1 MPETGGRPSR
11 SGALGDRR
19 PQFHSTEWTV
29 AMPRA
34 IRLPV
39 LIDGF
44 NLKHPAQSRRQ
55 RRQHQRRN
63 EAARGRT
70 SMSSI
75 TADGLSAPA
84 VGPAG
89 GEVGPLE
96 QKHLQY
102 ANYRAV
108 TDGTEISKTHWHI
121 ALANALGWGFDGM
134 DGVIFA
140 LISPMVIKE
149 FSLTVPQYRSGL
161 QIALF
166 IGIAGLYFWPWLSDR
181 LGRRTLLA
189 VNIALF
195 SLLMPVAALSPTFT
209 IFVIARSALG
219 FALNGEWSLGSMLVA
234 ETWPAR
240 LRGRVISATRATWC
254 LGASLAGGITGLVAA
269 DFGWRVAVMVPGVI
283 ALLAIYVRATC
294 PESPYWVRAQDRK
307 RRISETL
314 ARGGNVSDEDSA
326 WFGKARSVGI
336 RQVFLPDVLPATLV
350 ALFVACCSTC
360 IFGTVGG
367 WMPLYLA
374 TEKHWSTTEYSLF
387 YVFWGISGF
396 FGLCV
401 AGWLADRI
409 GRRLAFVV
417 MLIEGAIFMTL
428 WVYSEN
434 HILLWVFG
442 LAWSFGFLGFWG
454 PSTTLTAEV
463 FPTRIRGAA
472 NGVVWAIAYFVGFV
486 LFPFVTVA
494 LQQHTGSFALSFLC
508 IPVLMIAMAIGVTMM
523 VPEHSGK
530 ELNEIIV

>member
-1 MPETGGRPSR
+1 
-11 SGALGDRR
+11 
-19 PQFHSTEWTV
+19 
-29 AMPRA
+29 
-34 IRLPV
+34 
-39 LIDGF
+39 
-44 NLKHPAQSRRQ
+44 
-55 RRQHQRRN
+55 
-63 EAARGRT
+63 
-70 SMSSI
+70 MSSV
-75 TADGLSAPA
+75 TADDVAIPA
-84 VGPAG
+84 ASPAS
-89 GEVGPLE
+89 EPVGPLE
-96 QKHLQY
+96 QKHLQH

-108 TDGTEISKTHWHI
+108 AGGTELSRTHWHI
-121 ALANALGWGFDGM
+121 ATANALGWGFDGM

-140 LISPMVIKE
+140 LVSPMVIKE
-149 FSLTVPQYRSGL
+149 FSLTVPEYRTGL

-166 IGIAGLYFWPWLSDR
+166 VGIAGLYFWPWLSDR

-189 VNIALF
+189 VNIAMF
-195 SLLMPVAALSPTFT
+195 SLLMPVVALSPTFAV
-209 IFVIARSALG
+209 FVIARSLVG

-240 LRGRVISATRATWC
+240 LRGRVISVTRSTWC

-269 DFGWRVAVMVPGVI
+269 NFGWRIAVMVPGVI

-307 RRISETL
+307 RRISESL
-314 ARGGNVSDEDSA
+314 ASGGGVSDDDRA

-336 RQVFLPDVLPATLV
+336 RQVFLPDVLPNTLV

-360 IFGTVGG
+360 IYGTVG

-374 TEKHWSTTEYSLF
+374 TERHWSTAEYSTF
-387 YVFWGISGF
+387 YVFWGFFGF

-401 AGWLADRI
+401 AGWLADKI

-417 MLIEGAIFMTL
+417 MLIEGAVFIAL
-428 WVYSEN
+428 WVN
-434 HILLWVFG
+434 TDNRILLWAFG

-486 LFPFVTVA
+486 LFPFVTIA

-508 IPVLMIAMAIGVTMM
+508 IPVLMVAMAIGVTML

>member
-1 MPETGGRPSR
+1 MDS
-11 SGALGDRR
+11 SA
-19 PQFHSTEWTV
+19 
-29 AMPRA
+29 AAAA
-34 IRLPV
+34 I
-39 LIDGF
+39 
-44 NLKHPAQSRRQ
+44 
-55 RRQHQRRN
+55 
-63 EAARGRT
+63 
-70 SMSSI
+70 
-75 TADGLSAPA
+75 
-84 VGPAG
+84 PAG
-89 GEVGPLE
+89 EPVGPLE

-108 TDGTEISKTHWHI
+108 SDGTKLSRTHWHI
-121 ALANALGWGFDGM
+121 ATANALGWGFDGM

-140 LISPMVIKE
+140 LVSPMVISE
-149 FSLTVPQYRSGL
+149 FSLTVPEYRTGL
-161 QIALF
+161 QISLF
-166 IGIAGLYFWPWLSDR
+166 VGLAGMYFWPWLSDR

-195 SLLMPVAALSPTFT
+195 SLLMPVVALSPTFAT
-209 IFVIARSALG
+209 FVVARSLVG

-240 LRGRVISATRATWC
+240 LRGRVISATRSSWC

-307 RRISETL
+307 QRIAETL
-314 ARGGNVSDEDSA
+314 AAGGRVSDDDRA
-326 WFGKARSVGI
+326 WFDKANSVGI
-336 RQVFLPDVLPATLV
+336 RQLFLPDMLPTTLI

-360 IFGTVGG
+360 IFATVGG

-374 TEKHWSTTEYSLF
+374 TEKHWSTAEYSAF
-387 YVFWGISGF
+387 YVLWGISGF
-396 FGLCV
+396 LGLWTS
-401 AGWLADRI
+401 GWLADTI
-409 GRRLAFVV
+409 GRRPAFVI
-417 MLIEGAIFMTL
+417 MLIEGAIFITL
-428 WVYSEN
+428 WVYTDN
-434 HILLWVFG
+434 RILLWMFG

-508 IPVLMIAMAIGVTMM
+508 IPVLMVAMAIGVILM

-530 ELNEIIV
+530 ELDEIIV

>member
-1 MPETGGRPSR
+1 MSSTTIDTV
-11 SGALGDRR
+11 GDSIA
-19 PQFHSTEWTV
+19 HST
-29 AMPRA
+29 
-34 IRLPV
+34 
-39 LIDGF
+39 F
-44 NLKHPAQSRRQ
+44 
-55 RRQHQRRN
+55 
-63 EAARGRT
+63 EAA
-70 SMSSI
+70 
-75 TADGLSAPA
+75 
-84 VGPAG
+84 
-89 GEVGPLE
+89 GPLE
-96 QKHLQY
+96 RQHLQF

-108 TDGTEISKTHWHI
+108 ADGSRISRTHWHI
-121 ALANALGWGFDGM
+121 ALANGLGWGFDGM

-140 LISPMVIKE
+140 LISPLVIKE
-149 FSLTVPQYRSGL
+149 FALTVPTYRSGL
-161 QIALF
+161 QISLF

-181 LGRRTLLA
+181 FGRRTLLA
-189 VNIALF
+189 LNIALF
-195 SLLMPVAALSPTFT
+195 SLLMPVAAMAPTFA
-209 IFVIARSALG
+209 IFVAARCLVG

-240 LRGRVISATRATWC
+240 LRGRVIGITRSTWC

-307 RRISETL
+307 RRIAETL
-314 ARGGNVSDEDSA
+314 DAKGQVSADDRA
-326 WFGKARSVGI
+326 WFKKAGTVGI

-374 TEKHWSTTEYSLF
+374 TEKHWSTAEYSAF
-387 YVFWGISGF
+387 YVCWGLVGF
-396 FGLCV
+396 LGLCA
-401 AGWLADRI
+401 AGWLADKI
-409 GRRLAFVV
+409 GRRAAFIAMLA
-417 MLIEGAIFMTL
+417 EGAVFITL
-428 WVYSEN
+428 WVYTN
-434 HILLWVFG
+434 DHTLLWVFG
-442 LAWSFGFLGFWG
+442 LAWSFGFLGFWA

-494 LQQHTGSFALSFLC
+494 LQQSTGSFALSFLC
-508 IPVLMIAMAIGVTMM
+508 IPVRMAAMAIGVFFM
-523 VPEHSGK
+523 VPEYSGK